1 MTMINYSGE
10 RSEVS
15 NSMNRYFQ
23 RNYEHTVLTNPG
35 CSLWLW
41 DRDCDSV
48 TLLKRESLA
57 LGDFALKI
65 LAAHAHKL

>member
-1 MTMINYSGE
+1 MTMINYTGE

-15 NSMNRYFQ
+15 NSMSRYFQ
-23 RNYEHTVLTNPG
+23 RNYEHTVLTNPD

-48 TLLKRESLA
+48 TLPKGKA
-57 LGDFALKI
+57 
-65 LAAHAHKL
+65 

>member
-1 MTMINYSGE
+1 MTMINYTGE

-15 NSMNRYFQ
+15 NSMSRYFQ
-23 RNYEHTVLTNPG
+23 RYYEHTVLTNPD

-48 TLLKRESLA
+48 TLPKRERLA
-57 LGDFALKI
+57 LRHFALKI